1 MSGATNYHAGL
12 AAEDI
17 AERLYRAQGAEPLA
31 RRYRC
36 RAGEVDLILRLA
48 GVLVFVEVK
57 ARKTLEDASVSISA
71 RQWAR
76 IGQTAL
82 SFLQEQTLPLDTPM
96 RFDVVLVDRAGGA
109 EIIEDAMP
117 R

>member
-1 MSGATNYHAGL
+1 MTGATNYHAGL

-17 AERLYRAQGAEPLA
+17 AERLYTAQGAELLA
-31 RRYRC
+31 RRFRAG
-36 RAGEVDLILRLA
+36 AGEVDLIVRLA
-48 GVLVFVEVK
+48 GTLVFVEVK

-71 RQWAR
+71 KQWAR
-76 IGQTAL
+76 IAATAL
-82 SFLQEQTLPLDTPM
+82 GYLQHENLSLDTPM